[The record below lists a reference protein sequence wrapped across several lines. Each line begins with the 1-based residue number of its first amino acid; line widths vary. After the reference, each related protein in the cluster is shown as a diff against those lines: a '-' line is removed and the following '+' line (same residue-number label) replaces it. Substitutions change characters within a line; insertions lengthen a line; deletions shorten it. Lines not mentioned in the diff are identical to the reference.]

1 MTAEPGGKGD
11 HAGTPDLDAVGDN
24 HMPEDLRRAER
35 ERSRQAQDRGEDPT
49 EEAGEDPG
57 DQD

>member
-1 MTAEPGGKGD
+1 MTAEPGGKRD
-11 HAGTPDLDAVGDN
+11 DAGTPDLDAVGDN

-35 ERSRQAQDRGEDPT
+35 ERSRQDEDGGEDPA
-49 EEAGEDPG
+49 EQSGEDPR